1 MGAGD
6 DGFGFG
12 FLGSGRYGRDGEGT
26 SVHPRRATARIA
38 RASERARVT
47 SAGALF
53 ADTQF
58 TLTLS
63 IPPRDAC

>member
-58 TLTLS
+58 TLTS
-63 IPPRDAC
+63 QSPPDAC